1 METTVTNNRYNGLR
15 LTGVDQIKRYSGLNN
30 GSIKPAPRLHVQTL
44 LTDDFMRANT
54 RFWSVE
60 EMEDEFK
67 QQFGV
72 PLTNGILDT
81 EVFNKFIKDNS
92 RFRMWRELLSKAGEI
107 NMNRVVRRAV
117 AY

>member
-1 METTVTNNRYNGLR
+1 METTVTNNKLR
-15 LTGVDQIKRYSGLNN
+15 LTGIDQIKRYTETNDYSTRR
-30 GSIKPAPRLHVQTL
+30 PVARLHVQTL

-72 PLTNGILDT
+72 DLTNSILST
-81 EVFNKFIKDNS
+81 EIFNKFIKDNS

-107 NMNRVVRRAV
+107 NMSRVVRRAV
-117 AY
+117 SF